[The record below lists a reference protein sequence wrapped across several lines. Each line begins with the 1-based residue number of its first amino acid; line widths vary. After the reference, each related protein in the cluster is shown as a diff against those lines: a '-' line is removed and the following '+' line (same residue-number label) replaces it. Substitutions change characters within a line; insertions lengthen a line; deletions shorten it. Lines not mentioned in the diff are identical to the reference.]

1 MTAHGTIFHN
11 GIGKRPPIGE
21 VRQDKAGHESADT
34 KLTDV
39 GPVTTMRRSGIQT
52 TVANIFCQQTRKQNV
67 SERRQKMGFWLKPST
82 AAEIRRR
89 AEQTGLSAS
98 ATGANLLDEIV
109 MQNLQIQ
116 HAALLQPMVEQAIR
130 KQMNRLV
137 TFLVSLLIP
146 MYCNTGQTK
155 RLVVNIIG
163 RLHDNPQMSEQVLN
177 TILDESSQAAR
188 NDLKRRSPHLASLI
202 QEEIDRLLSEDE
214 TA

>member
-1 MTAHGTIFHN
+1 MTTAQGTIFHKD
-11 GIGKRPPIGE
+11 IGKRPPTGG
-21 VRQDKAGHESADT
+21 VRQDNGACYSART
-34 KLTDV
+34 KQRYPAAVMHHDRAET
-39 GPVTTMRRSGIQT
+39 QT
-52 TVANIFCQQTRKQNV
+52 TKPPT
-67 SERRQKMGFWLKPST
+67 SGPRQKMTFWVEPKA
-82 AAEIRRR
+82 AAELRRKAR
-89 AEQTGLSAS
+89 ESHLSVSAVGASFIEQMVGQ
-98 ATGANLLDEIV
+98 D
-109 MQNLQIQ
+109 IQ
-116 HAALLQPMVEQAIR
+116 QQYAALLQPMVEQAIR